1 MAPRV
6 PHTPLTP
13 TPMPNK
19 PIVPLIPLTP
29 LTPTPTFTPGFPLP
43 PTMQSSSSDPFVVRM
58 VVDERGDGDTNP
70 STPKRSTNPSTQPR
84 VSVPESTVQSVVKW
98 LKRIIQPDDEDED
111 IKDSL
116 AKVWITVNDAL
127 EAHVKGKRLAT
138 RDEFFTNVKERGENV
153 FIKVLRDAVKNNTW
167 QDLLDN
173 GTSFLPPNLK
183 QLVTFCP

>member
-1 MAPRV
+1 M
-6 PHTPLTP
+6 
-13 TPMPNK
+13 
-19 PIVPLIPLTP
+19 
-29 LTPTPTFTPGFPLP
+29 
-43 PTMQSSSSDPFVVRM
+43 
-58 VVDERGDGDTNP
+58 
-70 STPKRSTNPSTQPR
+70 
-84 VSVPESTVQSVVKW
+84 VKW

>member
-1 MAPRV
+1 
-6 PHTPLTP
+6 
-13 TPMPNK
+13 
-19 PIVPLIPLTP
+19 
-29 LTPTPTFTPGFPLP
+29 
-43 PTMQSSSSDPFVVRM
+43 M

-70 STPKRSTNPSTQPR
+70 STPKRSTHPSTQPR
-84 VSVPESTVQSVVKW
+84 VSVPESTVQSVGKLLESYTQFYDANGNVKAF
-98 LKRIIQPDDEDED
+98 LH
-111 IKDSL
+111 L
-116 AKVWITVNDAL
+116 VWFTVHDAL